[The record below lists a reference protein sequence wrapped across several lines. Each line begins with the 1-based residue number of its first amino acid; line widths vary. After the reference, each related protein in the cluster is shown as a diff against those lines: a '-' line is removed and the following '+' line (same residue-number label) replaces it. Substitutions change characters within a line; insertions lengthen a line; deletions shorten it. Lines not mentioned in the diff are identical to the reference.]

1 MKTQTFVLVLFFSC
15 TVLFGQTTVAPE
27 AKSLAVAGPEV
38 AAPQESTLSI
48 NGGDTAPAVKAPAGG
63 AATNPNNAATPTGD
77 ITIWDYLRMFFLLIL
92 VIGMIL
98 AVVWFLRRISGQGPL
113 VESPIKVLHNHALA
127 GNKALLLVEVGNEIL
142 LLGTADGGVNLIKQV
157 TDTETVDALRLAA
170 SEKKS
175 VPLQGTFAGI
185 IGTMLGQREKIRPKI
200 DEPVE
205 NSTEF
210 IKKQRERLKNL

>member
-1 MKTQTFVLVLFFSC
+1 MKTHALVWILLLGGSNLC
-15 TVLFGQTTVAPE
+15 GQATLATE
-27 AKSLAVAGPEV
+27 AKAAPVAV
-38 AAPQESTLSI
+38 PQESSLSI
-48 NGGDTAPAVKAPAGG
+48 TGGDTANVGNAPAAPG
-63 AATNPNNAATPTGD
+63 AVPTAAQNGTVPTGD

-113 VESPIKVLHNHALA
+113 VESPVKVLHNHALA

-142 LLGTADGGVNLIKQV
+142 LLGTADGGVNFIKQI
-157 TDTETVDALRLAA
+157 TDSETVDALRLAA
-170 SEKKS
+170 SERKML
-175 VPLQGTFAGI
+175 PLRGSFAGI

-205 NSTEF
+205 NSTDF